1 MLINIFYVCPISMCL
16 QYINYYIDLIM
27 SRGRLPPH
35 VDKFL
40 DDFWPDNNTQRQSSS
55 EDEQTQKQSSD
66 EDETQRQSSSEDE
79 QTPKN
84 TPSRKESVT
93 PSPSKKHV
101 SPKERYLRQKYLQ
114 NHYNRAMKLN
124 RNSKPRLPSPSPPR
138 VPNLSDK
145 PVKGL
150 GSGTGWENAMKRAKD
165 IERQYKNNKDYGKGY
180 GFGSGDDSNNELE
193 DESEDSDEDDDM
205 EDRGN
210 PFRRGTEEYKAYAK
224 GLRRGRM
231 EKRKGKKLNYPA
243 VAMRMRKQEALRKE
257 QQALRRKELARK
269 KRLEEGIT
277 NLRISN
283 DLNKKRMIN
292 MKKKLKDIQRDMKKD
307 LKKKKPPKKT
317 KTWYID
323 DSEEETESD
332 LQHKNNIK
340 F

>member
-1 MLINIFYVCPISMCL
+1 
-16 QYINYYIDLIM
+16 M
-27 SRGRLPPH
+27 SRRRLPPH

-40 DDFWPDNNTQRQSSS
+40 DDFWPGNNTQRQSSS

-79 QTPKN
+79 QTPKH
-84 TPSRKESVT
+84 TPSRKKSVT

-101 SPKERYLRQKYLQ
+101 SPAERYLRNKYLQ
-114 NHYNRAMKLN
+114 NHYNRAMELN
-124 RNSKPRLPSPSPPR
+124 RNSKPRSPSPSPPR
-138 VPNLSDK
+138 DVQNLLKK

-150 GSGTGWENAMKRAKD
+150 GSDAGWKNAIKRAKD
-165 IERQYKNNKDYGKGY
+165 IERQYRNNKDYGKGL
-180 GFGSGDDSNNELE
+180 GFGPG
-193 DESEDSDEDDDM
+193 DESDDELDDVAEDSDEDDDM

-210 PFRRGTEEYKAYAK
+210 PFRRGTEEYKAYAE

-231 EKRKGKKLNYPA
+231 EKRKGKKINYPA

-257 QQALRRKELARK
+257 QQALRRKELAIK

-277 NLRISN
+277 NLRKSN
-283 DLNKKRMIN
+283 ALNRKRMNN
-292 MKKKLKDIQRDMKKD
+292 MKKRLKNIQSGMKKD

-323 DSEEETESD
+323 DSQDSQEETESD

>member
-1 MLINIFYVCPISMCL
+1 MSGRKWNNPSDIN
-16 QYINYYIDLIM
+16 DLWDAWNEVKP
-27 SRGRLPPH
+27 RKKPP
-35 VDKFL
+35 
-40 DDFWPDNNTQRQSSS
+40 SS
-55 EDEQTQKQSSD
+55 EDEETQKQSSD

-84 TPSRKESVT
+84 TPSRKKSVT
-93 PSPSKKHV
+93 PPKSKKYV
-101 SPKERYLRQKYLQ
+101 SPAKRYLRNKYLQ
-114 NHYNRAMKLN
+114 NHYNRAMELN
-124 RNSKPRLPSPSPPR
+124 RNSKPRSPSPSPPR
-138 VPNLSDK
+138 DVQNLLKK

-150 GSGTGWENAMKRAKD
+150 GSDAGWVNATKRAEYIK
-165 IERQYKNNKDYGKGY
+165 RQYRNNKDYGKGL
-180 GFGSGDDSNNELE
+180 GFGPG
-193 DESEDSDEDDDM
+193 DESDDELDDEAEDSDDDDDM

-231 EKRKGKKLNYPA
+231 EKRKGKKPNYPA
-243 VAMRMRKQEALRKE
+243 MAMRMRKQEALRKEQQALRKE

-269 KRLEEGIT
+269 KRLEEGMFI
-277 NLRISN
+277 NLRKSN
-283 DLNKKRMIN
+283 ALNRKRMNKRGKI
-292 MKKKLKDIQRDMKKD
+292 LKNIQKDMKKD

>member
-1 MLINIFYVCPISMCL
+1 
-16 QYINYYIDLIM
+16 M
-27 SRGRLPPH
+27 SRRRLPPH

-66 EDETQRQSSSEDE
+66 EDETQRQSSSEEE

-101 SPKERYLRQKYLQ
+101 SPKERYLRQKWLQ
-114 NHYNRAMKLN
+114 KRHKEAMKLN
-124 RNSKPRLPSPSPPR
+124 RNSKPRSPSPSPPR

-145 PVKGL
+145 PVEGL
-150 GSGTGWENAMKRAKD
+150 GSGKGWENAMKRAKD
-165 IERQYKNNKDYGKGY
+165 IERQYKNNKDYGKGL
-180 GFGSGDDSNNELE
+180 GFGPG
-193 DESEDSDEDDDM
+193 DESDDELDDEAEDSDDDDDM

-224 GLRRGRM
+224 KLRESRRK
-231 EKRKGKKLNYPA
+231 KRKGKNENYPA
-243 VAMRMRKQEALRKE
+243 LAMRMRKQEALRKE

-283 DLNKKRMIN
+283 ALNRKRMNN
-292 MKKKLKDIQRDMKKD
+292 MKKRLKNIQSGMKKD

-317 KTWYID
+317 KRWYID
-323 DSEEETESD
+323 DSQDSQEETESD
-332 LQHKNNIK
+332 LQHKINIK

>member
-1 MLINIFYVCPISMCL
+1 MSGRKWDNPSHIE
-16 QYINYYIDLIM
+16 DLW
-27 SRGRLPPH
+27 
-35 VDKFL
+35 DA
-40 DDFWPDNNTQRQSSS
+40 WNNVKPRKKPSSS

-93 PSPSKKHV
+93 PSPSKNHV
-101 SPKERYLRQKYLQ
+101 SPKKRYLRQKWLQ
-114 NHYNRAMKLN
+114 KHYDRAMELN
-124 RNSKPRLPSPSPPR
+124 RNSKPRSPSPSPPR
-138 VPNLSDK
+138 VPNLSDN
-145 PVKGL
+145 PVEGL
-150 GSGTGWENAMKRAKD
+150 GSGKGWENAMKRAKD

-180 GFGSGDDSNNELE
+180 GFGPG
-193 DESEDSDEDDDM
+193 DESDDELDDVAEDSDEDDDM

-224 GLRRGRM
+224 GLRKGRM
-231 EKRKGKKLNYPA
+231 EKRKGKKINYPA
-243 VAMRMRKQEALRKE
+243 VAMRMRNQEALRKE

-283 DLNKKRMIN
+283 DLNKKRMNN
-292 MKKKLKDIQRDMKKD
+292 MGKRLKNIQRDMKKD
-307 LKKKKPPKKT
+307 LKKTKPPKKT